1 MPGQRRNV
9 GTNRLHPLA
18 VLIGACLIS
27 ETLPTAVA
35 ADRPA
40 GAEEPRGVLTL
51 QFENDY
57 FVGEDRN
64 YTHGTRFAYTVPVS
78 PESLIARLG
87 TLFPLVDL
95 AGRLRATYSI
105 GQAIFTPDDVTQS
118 ELIPDD
124 QPYAGWL
131 YVGAN
136 LEVVERRLEVRH
148 TGRTASSS
156 RLALS
161 ARNPTRRTF
170 SEVGTRSSM
179 RITPKDG
186 TTSSRTNRASCCTT
200 TACGLASRSL
210 GSAGGGWDIDLSP
223 HAGFALGNVYTHA
236 AAGATIR
243 FGPDLPDHFGLPYIR
258 PSLPGSDYFI
268 PSHGFSWY
276 LFAGVEARAV
286 ARNIFLDGNTF
297 TDSHSVDKNVL
308 VGEAQVGF
316 AVSLGQY
323 RLAYTH
329 VMRTPEFDGQDADMF
344 GSLSLSIAF

>member
-1 MPGQRRNV
+1 M
-9 GTNRLHPLA
+9 
-18 VLIGACLIS
+18 
-27 ETLPTAVA
+27 
-35 ADRPA
+35 PA
-40 GAEEPRGVLTL
+40 GYMSAP
-51 QFENDY
+51 
-57 FVGEDRN
+57 
-64 YTHGTRFAYTVPVS
+64 AWS
-78 PESLIARLG
+78 S
-87 TLFPLVDL
+87 
-95 AGRLRATYSI
+95 
-105 GQAIFTPDDVTQS
+105 
-118 ELIPDD
+118 
-124 QPYAGWL
+124 
-131 YVGAN
+131 
-136 LEVVERRLEVRH
+136 ERRLE
-148 TGRTASSS
+148 S
-156 RLALS
+156 
-161 ARNPTRRTF
+161 
-170 SEVGTRSSM
+170 GTRVLDSIELQIGIVGPQSYAEDVQ
-179 RITPKDG
+179 RGWHTFVNADNPEGWDNQLKNEPGIVLYYDRLWVGVAK
-186 TTSSRTNRASCCTT
+186 
-200 TACGLASRSL
+200 SRST
-210 GSAGGGWDIDLSP
+210 SGGWDIDLSP

-344 GSLSLSIAF
+344 GSLSLTIAF